1 MIGLNYTLDQ
11 LKAIE
16 YCATIARME
25 DIEPMYA
32 HILDTQFRLL
42 DPLLDDKFKERI
54 KFKECWYFISDK
66 KQ

>member
-16 YCATIARME
+16 YCAQIARME
-25 DIEPMYA
+25 EIEPMYA

-42 DPLLDDKFKERI
+42 DNELTKDFKERI
-54 KFKECWYFISDK
+54 KFKECWDFISDK
-66 KQ
+66 K